1 MKPITTLDPKR
12 LGILIG
18 AFNLAFV
25 KTPDGEDL
33 VKRTRMALDTL
44 PDDIVRE
51 LGDAAGL
58 MVTLAKEKLGEPS
71 GGDAALAQQ

>member
-33 VKRTRMALDTL
+33 VDRTRMALATL

-58 MVTLAKEKLGEPS
+58 MVTLAREKLAEPS
-71 GGDAALAQQ
+71 ADDAALPQR